1 MIGRLH
7 VITDVEVQQRFS
19 HVQLAQLADKGGADV
34 VQYRDKNVHRVSSLL
49 RQALLMNTVLE
60 EAELIINDH
69 VDIAKAANAYGVHLG
84 PNDMRIETARE
95 IFPAGIIGATANR
108 LSDAQTL
115 CKQPIDYLGVG
126 PVFATSSKKNPTA
139 ILGLETLRDIVL
151 AVDKPVI
158 AIGGITYKN
167 VRSVL
172 ETGVHGIAVLSAVV
186 CAEDPQYATR
196 QFRELIEGFYK

>member
-1 MIGRLH
+1 MLGRLH

-19 HVQLAQLADKGGADV
+19 HLQLAQLADKGGADV
-34 VQYRDKNVHRVSSLL
+34 VQYRDKNEHRLSTLL
-49 RQALLMNTVLE
+49 RQALLLNAELE
-60 EAELIINDH
+60 EAELVINDH

-84 PNDMRIETARE
+84 PNDMSMQAARE
-95 IFPAGIIGATANR
+95 AFSSGIIGATANC
-108 LSDAQTL
+108 LSDAKAL

-126 PVFATSSKKNPTA
+126 PVFATSSKKNPA
-139 ILGLETLRDIVL
+139 AVLGLEALREIVL

-158 AIGGITYKN
+158 AIGGITYEN

-186 CAEDPQYATR
+186 CANDPQYATR
-196 QFRELIEGFYK
+196 QFRELIEGFNK